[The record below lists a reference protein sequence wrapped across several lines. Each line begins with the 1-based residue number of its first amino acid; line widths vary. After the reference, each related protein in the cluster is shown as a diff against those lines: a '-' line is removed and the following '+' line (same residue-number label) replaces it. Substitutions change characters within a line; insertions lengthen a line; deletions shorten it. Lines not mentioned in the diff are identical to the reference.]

1 MSFSVTSESKNGIAQ
16 FTLVGELDAAA
27 AGEFKAAIEQAAA
40 SQPKRVV
47 LIMNELTYMA
57 SAGLRT
63 LVFAKQKMGAKRGHL
78 RDRRAGGCARD
89 HRNDRLPSQRDHAR
103 HVRRSR
109 DRERLMIG
117 PVCRAPRF
125 S

>member
-1 MSFSVTSESKNGIAQ
+1 MAFSVTSETVNGIAK

-63 LVFAKQKMGAKRGHL
+63 LVFAKQKMGANVDIYVVGVQE
-78 RDRRAGGCARD
+78 A
-89 HRNDRLPSQRDHAR
+89 
-103 HVRRSR
+103 VRETIEMTGFHHSVIML
-109 DRERLMIG
+109 DTYDAAEIG
-117 PVCRAPRF
+117 DV
-125 S
+125 

>member
-27 AGEFKAAIEQAAA
+27 ASSSRRAIEQAAA

-47 LIMNELTYMA
+47 LIMDALTYMA

-63 LVFAKQKMGAKRGHL
+63 LVFAKQKMGANVDIYVIGVQE
-78 RDRRAGGCARD
+78 A
-89 HRNDRLPSQRDHAR
+89 
-103 HVRRSR
+103 VRETIEMTGFHHSVIML
-109 DRERLMIG
+109 DTYDAAEIEN
-117 PVCRAPRF
+117 V
-125 S
+125 